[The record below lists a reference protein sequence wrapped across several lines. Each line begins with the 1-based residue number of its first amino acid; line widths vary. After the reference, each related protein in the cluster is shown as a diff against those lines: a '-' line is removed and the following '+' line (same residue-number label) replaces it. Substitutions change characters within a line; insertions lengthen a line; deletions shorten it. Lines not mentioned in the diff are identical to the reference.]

1 MQMTFIINSQN
12 PETLKILL
20 QLQGGDNWSY
30 WEQEREKKRKQPLL
44 PYILDFCAIKSVR
57 TQIIHTP
64 SLAQL

>member
-30 WEQEREKKRKQPLL
+30 WEQQREKKG
-44 PYILDFCAIKSVR
+44 S
-57 TQIIHTP
+57 
-64 SLAQL
+64 SLFYLVFLTFVP